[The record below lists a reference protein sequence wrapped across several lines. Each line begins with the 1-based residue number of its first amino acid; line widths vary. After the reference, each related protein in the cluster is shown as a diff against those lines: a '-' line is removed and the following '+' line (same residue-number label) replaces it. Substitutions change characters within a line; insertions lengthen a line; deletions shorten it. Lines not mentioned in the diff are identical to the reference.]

1 MPSIPIVATAVPNSP
16 EWARPLEAPSLY
28 DAMMAAEM
36 VNVGNAVHSRAT
48 ANPAMMLVAGPVT
61 EAAAIDFT
69 GR

>member
-1 MPSIPIVATAVPNSP
+1 
-16 EWARPLEAPSLY
+16 LY

-48 ANPAMMLVAGPVT
+48 AKPAMMLVAGPVT
-61 EAAAIDFT
+61 DAAAIDFT

>member
-1 MPSIPIVATAVPNSP
+1 VPNSP
-16 EWARPLEAPSLY
+16 EWASPLEAPSLY

-36 VNVGNAVHSRAT
+36 VNVGNAVHSSAT